1 MNTEYFEQW
10 ANFVKKAQKPVQE
23 LAQLNLETLKK
34 FDTKQFEKVLEL
46 KKPQE
51 ILEFQMNF
59 AIEQGKNS
67 MDYLKKSIEI
77 VEKSGQDLAKEVKVA
92 KDKK

>member
-34 FDTKQFEKVLEL
+34 FDAKQFEKLLDL

-67 MDYLKKSIEI
+67 IDYLKKSIDI
-77 VEKSGQDLAKEVKVA
+77 VEKSGQDLAKEVKAA

>member
-10 ANFVKKAQKPVQE
+10 ANFMKKAQKPVQE

-34 FDTKQFEKVLEL
+34 FDAKQFEKLLEL

-51 ILEFQMNF
+51 VIEFQMNF

-67 MDYLKKSIEI
+67 IDYLKKSFEI
-77 VEKSGQDLAKEVKVA
+77 VEKSGQNLAKEVKTA
-92 KDKK
+92 KEKK